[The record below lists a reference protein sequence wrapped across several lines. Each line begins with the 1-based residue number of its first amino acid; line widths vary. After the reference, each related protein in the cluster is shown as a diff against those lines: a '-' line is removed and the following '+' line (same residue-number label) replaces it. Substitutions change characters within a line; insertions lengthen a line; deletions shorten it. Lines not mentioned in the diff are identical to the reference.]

1 MDFSWIPAFMHEL
14 GNVPAG
20 LQVAVLGFLYFAMIR
35 VTAIIKARQAQK
47 NGEDPAPTTHN
58 AVENLTEKLLPE
70 LEELKD
76 TVRDLAEQC
85 QKVADIQLTQG
96 PKLNGISNELIAI
109 KTNVEN
115 LVRR

>member
-35 VTAIIKARQAQK
+35 VTAIIKARQAQTS
-47 NGEDPAPTTHN
+47 GEEPAPTTQN
-58 AVENLTEKLLPE
+58 AVENLAEKLLPE

-76 TVRDLAEQC
+76 TVRDLAEQS
-85 QKVADIQLTQG
+85 QRVADIELSLAQ
-96 PKLNGISNELIAI
+96 KIDSNTEKMIAI
-109 KTNVEN
+109 NTNVEN